1 MQREERGDREMLSK
15 VSLAYLSFIASIAF
29 GIAGLVLPPLGIIDE
44 SVLLYTAELL
54 LFSAVMLGV
63 NIEKASLIA
72 SVLKRLKEDKEK
84 EETEN

>member
-1 MQREERGDREMLSK
+1 MLSK

>member
-1 MQREERGDREMLSK
+1 MLSK

-84 EETEN
+84 EETEK